1 MDGRLLTRAQVQE
14 RLSIS
19 RTSIYRLLES
29 DESFPRPLRI
39 SGRTLRWREAA
50 IAAWIDSREALD
62 DEK

>member
-1 MDGRLLTRAQVQE
+1 MDSRLLTRAEVQK

-29 DESFPRPLRI
+29 DASFPRPLQI

-50 IAAWIDSREALD
+50 ITAWIDSRETLV